1 MGIFC
6 TPFFLKTKI
15 MKYLYIILA
24 IVIVV
29 FLAFHLIPIAFALFR
44 ILIGLGVLVVF
55 GLGMWVGYQL
65 NKNE

>member
-1 MGIFC
+1 
-6 TPFFLKTKI
+6 
-15 MKYLYIILA
+15 MKYLYTIIA

-44 ILIGLGVLVVF
+44 ILIGLGVLAVF
-55 GLGMWVGYQL
+55 GLGMWIGYHL